1 MVSAGPAMT
10 RWYPS
15 VSTIATS
22 IPSSEVPLISPRAH
36 HILGESSGS
45 VGVPMVDDTAMS
57 TSRSLFLAAAIERG
71 FVHQCTDLDGLDAL
85 ARTGRLIAYVGYDC
99 TAPSLHIGNF
109 LTMMMLHW
117 LQQSG
122 NKPITLMGGG
132 TTMVGDPSGKDESR
146 ALRTVEEIEANK
158 TSIRGVF
165 AKVLRYGSG
174 ASDAVMLDNAEW
186 LTKLNWIEM
195 LRDIGRHFSVNRML
209 TMDSVRLRLEREQEM
224 SFIEFNYMVCQ
235 AYDFVELSRRV
246 GCRLQMGGSDQWGNI
261 VNGVDLGRRM
271 GTPQLFALTTPL
283 LTTASGEKMGKT
295 ARGAVWL
302 NADQFSPYDFWQYWR
317 NVEDADV
324 VKFLKLFTILPM
336 GEIAR
341 LEALQGA
348 EVNEAKKVLA
358 TEATAL
364 LHGRDAANAASET
377 ARQTFEEGA
386 FAENLPS
393 VEVARGELEAGIGVL
408 ALFVKAGLVASNGE
422 ARRQIKGGGL
432 RVNDVAV
439 SDEKMMLKLGDLT
452 PEGVVKLSLGK
463 KRHVLLRPA

>member
-1 MVSAGPAMT
+1 MT
-10 RWYPS
+10 AFKS
-15 VSTIATS
+15 
-22 IPSSEVPLISPRAH
+22 
-36 HILGESSGS
+36 
-45 VGVPMVDDTAMS
+45 D
-57 TSRSLFLAAAIERG
+57 FLNVLQERG
-71 FVHQCTDLDGLDAL
+71 FIHQCSDPAGLDAL
-85 ARTGRLIAYVGYDC
+85 AARGEATAYVGYDC
-99 TAPSLHIGNF
+99 TAPSLHIGNY
-109 LTMMMLHW
+109 LTMMMLYW

-146 ALRTVEEIEANK
+146 ALRSVEEIEANK
-158 TSIRGVF
+158 ESIRGVF
-165 AKVLRYGSG
+165 AKVLHYGSG

-283 LTTASGEKMGKT
+283 LTTASGAKMGKT
-295 ARGAVWL
+295 AQGAIWL
-302 NADQFSPYDFWQYWR
+302 NADQCSPYDFWQYWR

-336 GEIAR
+336 DEIAR
-341 LEALQGA
+341 LGTLQGA
-348 EVNEAKKVLA
+348 EINQAKKALA
-358 TEATAL
+358 DAATTL
-364 LHGRDAANAASET
+364 LHGAEAAKQASET
-377 ARQTFEEGA
+377 SRQTFEEGA
-386 FAENLPS
+386 ISENLPT
-393 VEVARGELEAGIGVL
+393 VEISRTELEAGIGVL
-408 ALFVKAGLVASNGE
+408 AAFVKAGLVASNGE

-432 RVNDVAV
+432 RVNDGAV
-439 SDEKMMLKLGDLT
+439 TDEKMALSPAHLT
-452 PEGVVKLSLGK
+452 PEGVIKLSLGK

>member
-1 MVSAGPAMT
+1 MT
-10 RWYPS
+10 AFKS
-15 VSTIATS
+15 DF
-22 IPSSEVPLISPRAH
+22 LN
-36 HILGESSGS
+36 ILQ
-45 VGVPMVDDTAMS
+45 
-57 TSRSLFLAAAIERG
+57 ERG
-71 FVHQCTDLDGLDAL
+71 FIHQCSDFDGLDAL
-85 ARTGRLIAYVGYDC
+85 AAKGEAIAYVGYDC
-99 TAPSLHIGNF
+99 TAPSLHIGNY
-109 LTMMMLHW
+109 LTMMMLYW
-117 LQQSG
+117 LQRSG

-146 ALRTVEEIEANK
+146 AIRSIEDIEANK
-158 TSIRGVF
+158 ASIRGVF
-165 AKVLRYGSG
+165 SKVLRYGSG
-174 ASDAVMLDNAEW
+174 ANDAIMLDNAEW

-283 LTTASGEKMGKT
+283 LTTASGAKMGKT
-295 ARGAVWL
+295 AQGAVWL

-317 NVEDADV
+317 NVEDRDV
-324 VKFLKLFTILPM
+324 VKFLKLFTTLPIS
-336 GEIAR
+336 EIEKLA
-341 LEALQGA
+341 ALQGS
-348 EVNEAKKVLA
+348 EINEAKKALA
-358 TEATAL
+358 DAATTL
-364 LHGRDAANAASET
+364 LHGAEAARTAAET

-386 FAENLPS
+386 IAENLPT
-393 VEVARGELEAGIGVL
+393 VDVPRAEFDAGVGVL
-408 ALFVKAGLVASNGE
+408 AAFVKAGLVASNGE

-439 SDEKMMLKLGDLT
+439 TDEKMMLTPANLT
-452 PEGVVKLSLGK
+452 PEGVIKLSLGK
-463 KRHVLLRPA
+463 KRHVLLKPA

>member
-1 MVSAGPAMT
+1 MT
-10 RWYPS
+10 AFKS
-15 VSTIATS
+15 
-22 IPSSEVPLISPRAH
+22 
-36 HILGESSGS
+36 
-45 VGVPMVDDTAMS
+45 D
-57 TSRSLFLAAAIERG
+57 FLNVLQSRG
-71 FVHQCTDLDGLDAL
+71 FIHQCSDFDGLDAL
-85 ARTGRLIAYVGYDC
+85 AAKGEAIAYVGYDC
-99 TAPSLHIGNF
+99 TAPSLHIGNY

-146 ALRTVEEIEANK
+146 ALRSIEEIEANK
-158 TSIRGVF
+158 ASIRGVF
-165 AKVLRYGSG
+165 AKVLHYGSG
-174 ASDAVMLDNAEW
+174 ASDALMLDNAEW

-283 LTTASGEKMGKT
+283 LTTASGAKMGKT
-295 ARGAVWL
+295 AQGAVWL
-302 NADQFSPYDFWQYWR
+302 NADAFSPYQFWQYWR
-317 NVEDADV
+317 NVEDGDV
-324 VKFLKLFTILPM
+324 VKFLKLFTTLPL
-336 GEIAR
+336 GEIER
-341 LEALQGA
+341 LAALQGA
-348 EVNEAKKVLA
+348 EINEAKKALA
-358 TEATAL
+358 DAATTL
-364 LHGRDAANAASET
+364 LHGADAARVAAET

-386 FAENLPS
+386 IDENLPTIEIS
-393 VEVARGELEAGIGVL
+393 RADLEAGAGVL
-408 ALFVKAGLVASNGE
+408 ALFVRAGLVASNGE

-432 RVNDVAV
+432 RVNDAAV
-439 SDEKMMLKLGDLT
+439 TDEKLMLKLGDLT

-463 KRHVLLRPA
+463 KRHVLLKPA